1 MRYSVCLFIVVVLV
15 FCDPALGDFDRCNLT
30 LISQNE
36 LYNLSDVLLEQRYSH
51 DNGIDLLSMTHSLG
65 HHSQK
70 LNSPS
75 EYLNDTELS
84 CVMKSSDILIQ
95 SYQDMINESN
105 SLFAKADYNKSLQV
119 YDNFTKLEAMLADV
133 WTCRCAAMRILFEE
147 NDRNRTSYTGWDE
160 DMYLKC
166 GECDGYW
173 EMARDGE
180 TSWAVKDLR
189 ENMTKAKA
197 ELDSIKENEESRA
210 AFNASGISVV
220 DGDYNSF
227 KITVPIG
234 PFNMSFQTRIS
245 GEMSVTNY
253 TLQQEAGSGKSYH
266 FDNFT
271 VYEYSMPPNLIIK
284 VATFDG
290 PASYQPSS
298 PFDDYETAESRGK
311 YNVYYDE
318 PIKIDGVTGQ
328 ETIAYYAKN
337 PDKRDRYVISYS
349 PEKGVFVQIR
359 SNLDYD
365 SDISLIIETMDLR
378 KSSK

>member
-1 MRYSVCLFIVVVLV
+1 MRYSICLFIVVILV
-15 FCDPALGDFDRCNLT
+15 FCSPTFGDFDRYNLT

-51 DNGIDLLSMTHSLG
+51 HNGIDLLGWTQSLG

-75 EYLNDTELS
+75 EYLNDTELG
-84 CVMKSSDILIQ
+84 CVMKSSDVLIQ

-119 YDNFTKLEAMLADV
+119 YDNLTKLEAMLVDV
-133 WTCRCAAMRILFEE
+133 WACRCAAMRILFEE
-147 NDRNRTSYTGWDE
+147 NDRNRTSYADWDE
-160 DMYLKC
+160 DMYIKC
-166 GECDGYW
+166 SECDGYW

-197 ELDSIKENEESRA
+197 ELDSIKEKEESRA
-210 AFNASGISVV
+210 AFNASGITVV

-227 KITVPIG
+227 KITVPMG
-234 PFNMSFQTRIS
+234 PLTTSFQIRIS
-245 GEMSVTNY
+245 GEMSVSNY
-253 TLQQEAGSGKSYH
+253 TLRQEAGSGKSYH

-290 PASYQPSS
+290 SASHQPSS

-311 YNVYYDE
+311 YVVYYDDL
-318 PIKIDGVTGQ
+318 IKIDGVTGH
-328 ETIAYYAKN
+328 EIIAYYAKN

-359 SNLDYD
+359 SDLDYD

>member
-1 MRYSVCLFIVVVLV
+1 M
-15 FCDPALGDFDRCNLT
+15 
-30 LISQNE
+30 
-36 LYNLSDVLLEQRYSH
+36 LEQRYSH
-51 DNGIDLLSMTHSLG
+51 HDGIDLLGWTQYLG

-84 CVMKSSDILIQ
+84 CVIKSSDILIQ

-119 YDNFTKLEAMLADV
+119 YDNFTKLEAMLTDV
-133 WTCRCAAMRILFEE
+133 WACRCAAMRILFEE
-147 NDRNRTSYTGWDE
+147 KNRNRTSYADWAE

-166 GECDGYW
+166 GECDDYW

-180 TSWAVKDLR
+180 TSRVVKDLR

-197 ELDSIKENEESRA
+197 ELDRIKENEEYRA

-227 KITVPIG
+227 KITVPMG

-271 VYEYSMPPNLIIK
+271 VYEYSMPPNLIIRI
-284 VATFDG
+284 ATFDG

-311 YNVYYDE
+311 YYVYYEE

-328 ETIAYYAKN
+328 EIIAYYAKN

-359 SNLDYD
+359 SDMDYN
-365 SDISLIIETMDLR
+365 SDTSLIIETMDLR